1 MGTSARPNIHFF
13 TPETVKRAPKKRKKP
28 SSRHTDKPKERYR
41 LTNWPDYNRALIQ
54 RGRLQLWLDEQTLQ
68 NWYYSGQRHRGGA
81 YRYSD
86 ACIECAL
93 QLKYVLGLAFRQTQG
108 LLTSLIELMGMNLQ
122 IPSYSQLCRRQAQL
136 SQQLP
141 AKSEAS
147 LNPQGL
153 YVVVD
158 STGLK
163 VYGEGEWKVRQH
175 GFSKRRS
182 WRKVHLA
189 YDESTHQILAIS
201 LTNNDIDDAS
211 VLKPLLEEVS
221 LPINKVAADG
231 AYDRQK
237 VYDYLQ
243 ERQIQ
248 VLIPPRVNAIVWK
261 NKEGQLLDHQ
271 RNQAVIACKEL
282 GSSEWKKQTGYHR
295 RSMAETAMYRLKN
308 TFSERL
314 KSRLINNQKV
324 QVRIKATCLNLF
336 SNLIR
341 PQTVKIITN

>member
-1 MGTSARPNIHFF
+1 MN
-13 TPETVKRAPKKRKKP
+13 
-28 SSRHTDKPKERYR
+28 
-41 LTNWPDYNRALIQ
+41 
-54 RGRLQLWLDEQTLQ
+54 
-68 NWYYSGQRHRGGA
+68 HR
-81 YRYSD
+81 
-86 ACIECAL
+86 
-93 QLKYVLGLAFRQTQG
+93 
-108 LLTSLIELMGMNLQ
+108 
-122 IPSYSQLCRRQAQL
+122 
-136 SQQLP
+136 
-141 AKSEAS
+141 
-147 LNPQGL
+147 NP
-153 YVVVD
+153 VR
-158 STGLK
+158 
-163 VYGEGEWKVRQH
+163 WKVRQH

-243 ERQIQ
+243 EHQIQ
-248 VLIPPRVNAIVWK
+248 ALIPPRVNAIVWK

-271 RNQAVIACKEL
+271 RNQAVICKEL
-282 GSSEWKKQTGYHR
+282 DSSVWKKQTRYHR
-295 RSMAETAMYRLKN
+295 RSMAETAMYRLKT

-324 QVRIKATCLNLF
+324 EVRIKATCLNLF

-341 PQTVKIITN
+341 PQTVNIITN

>member
-13 TPETVKRAPKKRKKP
+13 TPEIVKKAPKKRKIPP
-28 SSRHTDKPKERYR
+28 STAENKPKARYR
-41 LTNWPDYNRALIQ
+41 LTNWPAYNQALIQ

-68 NWYYSGQRHRGGA
+68 NWYYSGQPRRGA
-81 YRYSD
+81 PYRYSD

-108 LLTSLIELMGMNLQ
+108 LLCSLIELMGINLH
-122 IPSYSQLCRRQAQL
+122 IPSYSQLCRRQARLNHQL
-136 SQQLP
+136 STKP
-141 AKSEAS
+141 SPTVNS
-147 LNPQGL
+147 QGG
-153 YVVVD
+153 YIVVD

-163 VYGEGEWKVRQH
+163 LYGEGEWKVRQH
-175 GFSKRRS
+175 GLSKRRS

-201 LTNNDIDDAS
+201 VTNNDIDDAS
-211 VLKPLLEEVS
+211 MLEPLLEQIPLS
-221 LPINKVAADG
+221 IAKVAADG

-243 ERQIQ
+243 KRQIQ
-248 VLIPPRVNAIVWK
+248 ALIPPRVNAIVWK
-261 NKEGQLLDHQ
+261 DKQGQILAHQ
-271 RNQAVIACKEL
+271 RNQAVIACKDF

-295 RSMAETAMYRLKN
+295 RSMAETAMYRLKT
-308 TFSERL
+308 TFSDRL

-324 QVRIKATCLNLF
+324 EVRIKANCLNLF
-336 SNLIR
+336 SKLIR
-341 PQTVKIITN
+341 PKTIKIITN